1 MMRATGGCI
10 LRQSTWGYL
19 GALGWM
25 VAAVFLFAAFAAS
38 GDGNT
43 LGLAVAVLF
52 YLGRRDAG

>member
-1 MMRATGGCI
+1 M
-10 LRQSTWGYL
+10 RQSTWWYL